1 VQQFGKEMITRLFA
15 EPDGPEYAIK
25 LSEHPSA
32 SMQMFAANFLER
44 YAGDNPERLR
54 ELTFYFLSVLLRVN
68 QGRVA
73 KARVFAFLRKA
84 ARVSQECAS
93 GVAAILGRQSATA
106 AIGDRARAIEIL
118 TEIHAAFPEVAMPL
132 RVVPVEV
139 RHGV

>member
-1 VQQFGKEMITRLFA
+1 EMITRLFA
-15 EPDGPEYAIK
+15 EQDGPEYAIK

-54 ELTFYFLSVLLRVN
+54 ELTFYFLSVLSRVN

-73 KARVFAFLRKA
+73 KAGAVGFLA
-84 ARVSQECAS
+84 EVGQASQESAS
-93 GVAAILGRQSATA
+93 VVAAILGRQSATA
-106 AIGDRARAIEIL
+106 AVSDRARAIEIL
-118 TEIHAAFPEVAMPL
+118 TEIHAAFPEVAMPM